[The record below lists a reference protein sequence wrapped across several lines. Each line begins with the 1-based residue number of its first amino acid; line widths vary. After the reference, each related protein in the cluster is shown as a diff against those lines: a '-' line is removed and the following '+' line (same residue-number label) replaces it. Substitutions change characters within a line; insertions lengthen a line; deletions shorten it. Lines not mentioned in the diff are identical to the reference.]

1 MQSDE
6 KICPETRKRVWCAK
20 FPMVPSLS
28 FRLWGNEELINWIT
42 TRGVSAVPGMLLKSG
57 EGKG

>member
-1 MQSDE
+1 MQSGE

-20 FPMVPSLS
+20 LPMVPSLS
-28 FRLWGNEELINWIT
+28 FKLWGNGELINWIT
-42 TRGVSAVPGMLLKSG
+42 TSGISAVPGMLLKSE